1 MLLLLIVIKS
11 SSNFSWHVQCT
22 CTIYIGKYRQNYL
35 LWRLAGEQ
43 KSTKAYL
50 GRKSR
55 TAFLNLLHIVYCMY
69 IVIVFRRISKQHIF
83 RFQNIYN
90 VGNITHLTK
99 HIPYL
104 PFWNWIALLLI
115 GKPILKLTMT
125 VVSWTANTKA

>member
-1 MLLLLIVIKS
+1 
-11 SSNFSWHVQCT
+11 
-22 CTIYIGKYRQNYL
+22 
-35 LWRLAGEQ
+35 
-43 KSTKAYL
+43 
-50 GRKSR
+50 
-55 TAFLNLLHIVYCMY
+55 MY
-69 IVIVFRRISKQHIF
+69 IVIVFQRISKQHIF

-90 VGNITHLTK
+90 VGNITHLTE

>member
-1 MLLLLIVIKS
+1 
-11 SSNFSWHVQCT
+11 
-22 CTIYIGKYRQNYL
+22 
-35 LWRLAGEQ
+35 
-43 KSTKAYL
+43 
-50 GRKSR
+50 
-55 TAFLNLLHIVYCMY
+55 MY

-90 VGNITHLTK
+90 VGNITHLTEN
-99 HIPYL
+99 IPYL